1 MVQGLGQ
8 GWDGGAIITMKR
20 ENSESMKQV
29 VPRNLE
35 NRSVRF
41 DVEAMSL

>member
-1 MVQGLGQ
+1 MGQGLGQ

-29 VPRNLE
+29 VPRNLRPE
-35 NRSVRF
+35 VDMKF
-41 DVEAMSL
+41 IPPGLY